1 MKKIIVLFLFFNC
14 FLLQAQEHA
23 WIYFIDKPNEVTYI
37 ENPLSMLTQRSLD
50 RRLAQNITLDF
61 KDIPIS
67 LDYIKEIKMQEG
79 VEVKAKSKWLNAV
92 HVYGT
97 ELAIKNTL
105 NLSIVDRIEFA
116 ARELNARTVVIENQ
130 EARLDEQ
137 VFYDYGSSENQAR
150 QIGADFLHEN
160 NFTGKGMQIA
170 VIDAGFPNVDNFNA
184 FKRIRDNNQ
193 ILGGYNYV
201 ARNDNFYRGNNHG
214 TSVLSIIAGYVE
226 GKLVG
231 TAPDASF
238 YLFIT
243 EDTSRETP
251 LEESLWVEA
260 AEKADS
266 LGVDVIN
273 TSLGYI
279 GFDEAKYNHIYEDM
293 DGKSTFISRGANI
306 AVERGMLVVVA
317 AGNSGNSRT
326 YNNIGSPADATN
338 VFTIGAVNAN
348 GVIAS
353 FSSYGPSYDGRIKP
367 DVTAKGAQTTI
378 VSDIGTIVTGNGT
391 SYASPVMAGAIASF
405 WQAFPTKT
413 NFEIMQLVRESAHL
427 YSTPTNQFGNGI
439 PNFKKAYEK
448 IIASNESLDN
458 IILYPNPSTNE
469 VFFNL
474 NNKLERIKVTVF
486 DLIGRKIIQQDVPSN
501 QSINMSSFQSGMY
514 LFNFE
519 TPLGNSKLVKLIKR

>member
-1 MKKIIVLFLFFNC
+1 MKKIIVLFLFFASII
-14 FLLQAQEHA
+14 LQAQEHA
-23 WIYFIDKPNEVTYI
+23 WIYFKDKPNEAVYM

-50 RRLAQNITLDF
+50 RRITQNIALDF
-61 KDIPIS
+61 NDVPIS
-67 LDYIKEIKMQEG
+67 LDYINEINIQEG

-92 HVYGT
+92 HVFGT
-97 ELAIKNTL
+97 ELAINNTL

-116 ARELNARTVVIENQ
+116 ARGLNARTAIIENQ
-130 EARLDEQ
+130 ETELDEQ
-137 VFYDYGSSENQAR
+137 VFYDYGSSENQAH
-150 QIGADFLHEN
+150 QIGVDFLHEN
-160 NFTGKGMQIA
+160 DFTGKGIQIA
-170 VIDAGFPNVDNFNA
+170 VLDAGFPNVNNFDA

-201 ARNDNFYRGNNHG
+201 SRSDNFYQGNNHG
-214 TSVLSIIAGYVE
+214 TSVLSTIAGYVE

-243 EDTSRETP
+243 EDVSSETP

-266 LGVDVIN
+266 LGVNVIN

-279 GFDEAKYNHIYEDM
+279 GFDEAKYNHLYEDM
-293 DGKSTFISRGANI
+293 DGKSTYISRGANI
-306 AVERGMLVVVA
+306 AVDRGMIVVVA
-317 AGNSGNSRT
+317 AGNSGNSGT

-367 DVTAKGAQTTI
+367 DVTAKGLQTTV
-378 VSDIGTIVTGNGT
+378 VSSSGAIVTGSGT
-391 SYASPVMAGAIASF
+391 SYASPIMAGAIASF
-405 WQAFPTKT
+405 WQAFPTKA
-413 NFEIMQLVRESAHL
+413 NFEIMQLIRESAHL
-427 YSTPTNQFGNGI
+427 YSIPINQSGNGI

-448 IIASNESLDN
+448 IISRNESLDN
-458 IILYPNPSTNE
+458 MIIYPNPTTNE
-469 VFFNL
+469 VFFKL
-474 NNKLERIKVTVF
+474 NNKLEGIQVTVF
-486 DLIGRKIIQQDVPSN
+486 DLIGRKIMQQNVSSN
-501 QSINMSSFQSGMY
+501 QSINLSSFQSGIY

-519 TPLGNSKLVKLIKR
+519 TPHGNFKRVKIIKR